1 MAFPN
6 WIGSHKRLWTREHV
20 VERLAQAAK
29 ELPGPL
35 PCCDADYNR
44 LKKGRLDWPTSSRVL
59 EYFGSMAHAW
69 LAAGVEKERIRLDN
83 LDWTGE
89 ENDYLLDHAG
99 IDTLEQIALH
109 LRRSRG
115 AVHRHLYELG
125 VHARDSQG
133 MLSAAQLAKEY
144 KCPYHRIRAAL
155 AAGQIPGRY
164 DPVRNRWNVA
174 IDELTPESL
183 AILQQPKL
191 HSYKTRQTDLG
202 DYYKRYGIRRTQ
214 CQTGLSLPSSEVA
227 LATRSPIRTSGDS
240 KAPCSTW

>member
-6 WIGSHKRLWTREHV
+6 WIGSHRRLWTREHV

-44 LKKGRLDWPTSSRVL
+44 LKKGHLDWPTSHRIL

-69 LAAGVEKERIRLDN
+69 LAAGVNKKRVSLSNLAWTREEKA
-83 LDWTGE
+83 
-89 ENDYLLDHAG
+89 YLLDHAG
-99 IDTLEQIALH
+99 IDTLEEIAQY

-115 AVHRHLYELG
+115 AVRRRLHEIG
-125 VHARDSQG
+125 IKARDNQG
-133 MLSAAQLAKEY
+133 FLSAAQLSKEY
-144 KCPYHRIRAAL
+144 RCPYHRIRTAL
-155 AAGQIPGRY
+155 AAGQILGVY

-174 IDELTPESL
+174 IDQLTPEAL
-183 AILQQPKL
+183 ALLRQPKL

-202 DYYKRYGIRRTQ
+202 DYYERYGIRRRQCPVNSSSPGSVADPATLSPTQ
-214 CQTGLSLPSSEVA
+214 TY
-227 LATRSPIRTSGDS
+227 GDS
-240 KAPCSTW
+240 KVPCST